1 MRILIAEDDLNL
13 GRGLVDLLALE
24 GFQPLW
30 TKDGPTALAALARQP
45 FDFGILDVVMPGMD
59 GFALCRAIRADFPD
73 LPLLFLTA
81 RGEEYEKL
89 LGFECGADDYMVKP
103 FGPHELVAR
112 IKAIAKRAV
121 NAQSPT
127 SAHWVMADLTIDA
140 LAFRAFRA
148 GRIIDLKPREIEIL
162 KLLYSRAGTPV
173 SRDDLFDHCWGRDY
187 MPNSRSLDQYVSAL
201 RHKIEIDPAQPA
213 IIKTVHG
220 VGYRYDPS

>member
-45 FDFGILDVVMPGMD
+45 FDFCILDVVMPGMD
-59 GFALCRAIRADFPD
+59 GFTLCRAIRADFPD

-81 RGEEYEKL
+81 RGEEYEKV

-103 FGPHELVAR
+103 FGTHELVAR
-112 IKAIAKRAV
+112 IKAIAKRAQ
-121 NAQSPT
+121 NSQSPT
-127 SAHWVMADLTIDA
+127 NTRWVMADLTIDSAA
-140 LAFRAFRA
+140 LRAFRTEH
-148 GRIIDLKPREIEIL
+148 IIDLKPREIDIL
-162 KLLYSRAGTPV
+162 RLLYTRAGV
-173 SRDDLFDHCWGRDY
+173 AISRDDLFDQCWGRDY

-201 RHKIEIDPAQPA
+201 RHKIEIDPARPC

-220 VGYRYDPS
+220 VGYRYDPT